1 MQLPA
6 KFGRRLSSHRRS
18 LRRSDGHRDGS
29 AVAVLVQRSAVPN
42 RRTRRHPPPQLSP
55 HVDRKTQNPIGIK
68 CLSFRASETQ
78 QLRETGVTEIFWE
91 PSASGAHLSEW
102 ARPAGRAATGDA
114 MRGPLFHWP
123 ISFTQGREDY
133 LPRKLATNRDGRI
146 RRRKEPLQG
155 SRGLPATEILAGPRT
170 RRLARYAKYYS
181 KLLVVF
187 HVQMLWQS
195 IIMGSNREDISVE
208 DNL

>member
-1 MQLPA
+1 MGLPHPRPVRA
-6 KFGRRLSSHRRS
+6 HRTSPGCGRADSGLVRRGPHCAQPS
-18 LRRSDGHRDGS
+18 Y
-29 AVAVLVQRSAVPN
+29 
-42 RRTRRHPPPQLSP
+42 PPPQLSP
-55 HVDRKTQNPIGIK
+55 HVDRKTQNLIGIK

-102 ARPAGRAATGDA
+102 ARPAGRAAAGDA

-146 RRRKEPLQG
+146 RRKEPLQG
-155 SRGLPATEILAGPRT
+155 VSGGGASLQPKSWRSQEPAGWRGT
-170 RRLARYAKYYS
+170 
-181 KLLVVF
+181 
-187 HVQMLWQS
+187 QS
-195 IIMGSNREDISVE
+195 IIQNC
-208 DNL
+208 